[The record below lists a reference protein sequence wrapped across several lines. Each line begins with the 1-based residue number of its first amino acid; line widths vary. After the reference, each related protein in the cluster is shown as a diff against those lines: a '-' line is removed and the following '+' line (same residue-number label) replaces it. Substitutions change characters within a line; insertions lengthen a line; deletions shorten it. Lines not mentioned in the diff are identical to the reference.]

1 MISSSN
7 FVVIAWLVILAR
19 KDPGT
24 SPLHTILFSRDKDPF
39 NGINKLDVEDTTPE
53 SFYSEA
59 RETTILEQCAI
70 LFCHSIEIL
79 KKHTHMQRNLD

>member
-1 MISSSN
+1 M
-7 FVVIAWLVILAR
+7 VIARLVILAR

-53 SFYSEA
+53 SFYYSINVSD
-59 RETTILEQCAI
+59 TVKAI
-70 LFCHSIEIL
+70 GVEI
-79 KKHTHMQRNLD
+79 D